1 MLNGNRYRSWNSS
14 FSLSMSNRKCMS
26 TKCVRIH
33 KGIKSHIYVAS
44 MDMNSSNR
52 RLPKMSIKPSK
63 ALLKT
68 FEDECNHTCARYRY
82 WWSTK
87 TSKMPYASHKFEQ
100 CVQDCIRKTVENEKA
115 AALRTY
121 DCHRN
126 K

>member
-1 MLNGNRYRSWNSS
+1 MEYEL
-14 FSLSMSNRKCMS
+14 F
-26 TKCVRIH
+26 
-33 KGIKSHIYVAS
+33 KSKTI
-44 MDMNSSNR
+44 N
-52 RLPKMSIKPSK
+52 KMSIKPSK

-82 WWSTK
+82 WWSMK